1 VLKDIFKGAAMSVLV
16 HYPDDP
22 LHRHYQR
29 QLEGGTKPT
38 LARVTLAR
46 KLASTLLAQWKKEE
60 PYQPQRDPE
69 VQSSELGR

>member
-22 LHRHYQR
+22 LHRHYPR
-29 QLEGGTKPT
+29 QLEGGTQPT

-60 PYQPQRDPE
+60 R
-69 VQSSELGR
+69 GG